1 MFGLKDGL
9 YTVKFTNTQTG
20 ETKSLSDLKDGTY
33 TVQYIENDKN
43 SSTVKEIKVDTY
55 NGDDND

>member
-9 YTVKFTNTQTG
+9 YTVKFTNTETG

-43 SSTVKEIKVDTY
+43 SSTVKEITVDTY

>member
-1 MFGLKDGL
+1 MFGLKEGL
-9 YTVKFTNTQTG
+9 YTVKFTNTETG

-43 SSTVKEIKVDTY
+43 SSTVKEITVDTY

>member
-1 MFGLKDGL
+1 MFPLKDGL
-9 YTVKFTNTQTG
+9 YTVSFTNTETG

-43 SSTVKEIKVDTY
+43 HSTIKEISVDTY
-55 NGDDND
+55 KGDDND